1 MVLKCSQ
8 NKLKYHFRKIIKL
21 RKQKFIQHNLKC
33 IFLLQQLG
41 GFFTCTDVYFKK
53 SQIRDM
59 NGQLL
64 LSKLK
69 SLLCRWRS
77 FSSWF
82 SH

>member
-21 RKQKFIQHNLKC
+21 GKQKFIQHNLKC

-53 SQIRDM
+53 IPDKRQERAAASVQTQIPPLQM
-59 NGQLL
+59 EILQ
-64 LSKLK
+64 
-69 SLLCRWRS
+69 
-77 FSSWF
+77 FVV
-82 SH
+82 